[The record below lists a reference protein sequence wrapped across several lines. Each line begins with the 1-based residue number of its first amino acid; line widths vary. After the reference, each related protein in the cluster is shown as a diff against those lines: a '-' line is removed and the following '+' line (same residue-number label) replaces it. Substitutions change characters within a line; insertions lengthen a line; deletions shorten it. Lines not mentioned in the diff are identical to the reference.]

1 MNCFAGLSD
10 GGVKK
15 NSMPRHS
22 SFEQICQV
30 AEKERDKLYASM
42 SQPSSPTEKHSF
54 DGKHCYKS
62 KHLFPRLLV
71 NNLSRHLKFSN
82 IHKSHLMYKLRTQS
96 RNELTKIKLY
106 CDSSKCTTWVAH
118 ILMVLKNSPVLLQFY
133 LSQTLQKL
141 IHFSHQSID
150 ALLELCSLHIL

>member
-62 KHLFPRLLV
+62 KHLFSRLLV

-82 IHKSHLMYKLRTQS
+82 IHKSQLMYKL
-96 RNELTKIKLY
+96 TKEHNQEM
-106 CDSSKCTTWVAH
+106 S
-118 ILMVLKNSPVLLQFY
+118 
-133 LSQTLQKL
+133 
-141 IHFSHQSID
+141 
-150 ALLELCSLHIL
+150 